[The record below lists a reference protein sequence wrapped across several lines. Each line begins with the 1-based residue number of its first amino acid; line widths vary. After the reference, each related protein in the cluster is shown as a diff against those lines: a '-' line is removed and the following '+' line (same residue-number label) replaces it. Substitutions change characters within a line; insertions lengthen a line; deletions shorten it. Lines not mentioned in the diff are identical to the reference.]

1 MLGDMDGAEN
11 WSWDS
16 FYAAMKKSETFTPP
30 MDNVAQEADITWD
43 ASDRGHKGPIQASYP
58 GLYAQYLLNVV
69 IELTFL

>member
-30 MDNVAQEADITWD
+30 TDAVAGEADIRWNEADHGTV
-43 ASDRGHKGPIQASYP
+43 GPIQASYP
-58 GLYAQYLLNVV
+58 GL
-69 IELTFL
+69 